1 MKLHTTPPFS
11 FAQTLE
17 FIRRFPGCQTQ
28 TAVAAGHVTAAFAAG
43 GRGWAVT
50 IRDGSIELPPGA
62 PRSLVKR
69 AADWIGADDDLG
81 AFYEA
86 AATDRAMQPIVRALH
101 GLHQVRFLGLEDIA
115 VHAVMMQRQP
125 AARVAVM
132 KRRFLE
138 AFGHPVG
145 ELFAMPEIDELARL
159 APAAIGKAIRHP
171 AKAERIAEVVRG
183 VAALG
188 EDFLRTAPYEQA
200 KQALLA
206 VPGVGPFS
214 AAAIL
219 LRGLGRTDELP
230 GLAMFEREG
239 RAIYGAAWDEDAIA
253 RRYGDQIGYWS
264 FYVKTGAARTV
275 AAGDPNRDST

>member
-1 MKLHTTPPFS
+1 MKLSFATTRPFS
-11 FAQTLE
+11 FEQTLA

-28 TAVAAGHVTAAFAAG
+28 TAVGPDHVTAAFAAD

-62 PRSLVKR
+62 PRSLVRR
-69 AADWIGADDDLG
+69 AADWIGAGDDV
-81 AFYEA
+81 ARFYA
-86 AATDRAMQPIVRALH
+86 AAAGDRAMQPIVRALH
-101 GLHQVRFLGLEDIA
+101 GLHHVRFLGLEDVA
-115 VHAVMMQRQP
+115 VHAVLMQRQAP
-125 AARVAVM
+125 ARVAAM

-138 AFGHPVG
+138 AFGHSAG
-145 ELFAMPEIDELARL
+145 ELRAMPEVAELARI
-159 APAAIGKAIRHP
+159 APAAIGEAIRHP

-183 VAALG
+183 VASLG
-188 EDFLRTAPYEQA
+188 EDFLRTAPDDQA

-206 VPGVGPFS
+206 IPGVGPFS

-264 FYVKTGAARTV
+264 FYVKTGAARL
-275 AAGDPNRDST
+275 

>member
-1 MKLHTTPPFS
+1 MKLLATQPFS
-11 FAQTLE
+11 FDQTLE

-28 TAVAAGHVTAAFAAG
+28 TVVGADHVTAAFAAS

-50 IRDGSIELPPGA
+50 VRDGEIELPAGA
-62 PRSLVKR
+62 PRSLARRV
-69 AADWIGADDDLG
+69 ADWLGADDDLA

-86 AATDRAMQPIVRALH
+86 AAGDRAMQPIVRALH
-101 GLHQVRFLGLEDIA
+101 GLHHVRFLGLEDIA

-125 AARVAVM
+125 PARVAMM

-138 AFGHPVG
+138 AFGYPVG
-145 ELFAMPEIDELARL
+145 ELFAMPELGELAKL
-159 APAAIGKAIRHP
+159 SAGAISKAIRHE
-171 AKAERIAEVVRG
+171 AKAERIAEVVRR
-183 VAALG
+183 VADLG
-188 EDFLRTAPYEQA
+188 EDFLRTAPYDHA

-206 VPGVGPFS
+206 IPGVGPFS

-239 RAIYGAAWDEDAIA
+239 RAVYGAAWNEQAIA

-264 FYVKTGAARTV
+264 LYVKTGAARL
-275 AAGDPNRDST
+275 

>member
-1 MKLHTTPPFS
+1 MKLTTTRPFS

-28 TAVAAGHVTAAFAAG
+28 TAVGPDHVVAAFAAG

-50 IRDGSIELPPGA
+50 VRDGSIELPAGA
-62 PRSLVKR
+62 PRSLSRRVH
-69 AADWIGADDDLG
+69 DWLGADDDLER
-81 AFYEA
+81 FYTA
-86 AATDRAMQPIVRALH
+86 AAGDRAMQPIVRALH
-101 GLHQVRFLGLEDIA
+101 GLHHVRFLGLEDIA

-125 AARVAVM
+125 AARVAIM

-138 AFGHPVG
+138 AFGHPAR
-145 ELFAMPEIDELARL
+145 ELFAMPELDALAKIP
-159 APAAIGKAIRHP
+159 AAAIGKAIRHD

-183 VAALG
+183 LAALG
-188 EDFLRTAPYEQA
+188 EDFLRTAPYAQA
-200 KQALLA
+200 REALLA
-206 VPGVGPFS
+206 IPGVGPFS

-230 GLAMFEREG
+230 GLAMFERDG
-239 RAIYGAAWDEDAIA
+239 RAIYGAAWDEEAIA

-264 FYVKTGAARTV
+264 FYVKTGAARL
-275 AAGDPNRDST
+275 